1 MTRQFCK
8 YMHRR
13 MAEAAQVAP
22 RVYEFSDTDLQ
33 EILDRSTKKQ
43 SVAIVVF
50 GKVGSGKTSLAETI
64 VRSDNKKS
72 ENGWESSTI
81 SAYRMCIQ
89 VGQVSVNVVDT
100 PGTKDIGAG
109 RHDEDTTQLVGQIV
123 TKKLP
128 FIIICIKMYVSV
140 KLLCLADASLI
151 NVQCIVLSSL
161 CSLPA

>member
-100 PGTKDIGAG
+100 PGTKDTGAG

-123 TKKLP
+123 TKGKGI
-128 FIIICIKMYVSV
+128 IIICIKMYDRV
-140 KLLCLADASLI
+140 LL
-151 NVQCIVLSSL
+151 
-161 CSLPA
+161 